1 MHELTRL
8 SITAHHRSLE
18 EGRLTPAERP
28 DLLHLPMRLHDG
40 IPVFD
45 HTRMRDDQV
54 QETVDLLSKYSWKV
68 ASASVYDAVREYVDA
83 FGRAGLR
90 KKDIVTATGASEYAV
105 RVALEKLEAEGQVVI
120 RLEKTRGKGTPRKRY
135 FKTDRRDPWNG
146 LAVRDKLEDDL
157 HPVYDATRDTAP
169 GTDTGIRY
177 HGTAT
182 QAVTCACDACTRALN
197 EWIAHESAWEPR
209 REAYRQAKS
218 RSARK

>member
-1 MHELTRL
+1 
-8 SITAHHRSLE
+8 
-18 EGRLTPAERP
+18 
-28 DLLHLPMRLHDG
+28 MRLHDG

-105 RVALEKLEAEGQVVI
+105 RVALEKLEAEGRVVV
-120 RLEKTRGKGTPRKRY
+120 RLEKTRGKGSPRKRY
-135 FKTDRRDPWNG
+135 FLADRRHPWEG
-146 LAVRDKLEDDL
+146 RSVWDQLEKDL
-157 HPVYDATRDTAP
+157 YPVYDSTRDTAP
-169 GTDTGIRY
+169 AADSGIKY

-182 QAVTCACDACTRALN
+182 QAVTCSCSACTAALN
-197 EWIAHESAWEPR
+197 EWVAHESAWEPR
-209 REAYRQAKS
+209 REAYRAAQTGSK
-218 RSARK
+218 RR